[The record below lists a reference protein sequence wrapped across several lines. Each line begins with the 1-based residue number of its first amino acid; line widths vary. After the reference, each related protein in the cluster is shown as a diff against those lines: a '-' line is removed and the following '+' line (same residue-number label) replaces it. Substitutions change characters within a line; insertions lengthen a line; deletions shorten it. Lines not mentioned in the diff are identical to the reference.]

1 MRLLRWAND
10 ASLFRWVNVYT
21 PSTTQIDNRNF
32 LGWLCGLTWMGFI
45 PLMGET
51 FRSICSPVL
60 LDSGFGLVRRLID
73 RFILTCSCGHVI
85 VSVVTAHSQGRTGSR
100 VTFTKPE
107 CFFPASLILLS
118 ILTSGKTY
126 PVRQRTV
133 TDSPTWYRSF
143 TGDTTELGVTFP
155 GHSITTRE
163 NNSKSSST

>member
-1 MRLLRWAND
+1 MFILPAQLK
-10 ASLFRWVNVYT
+10 
-21 PSTTQIDNRNF
+21 
-32 LGWLCGLTWMGFI
+32 LTI
-45 PLMGET
+45 ET
-51 FRSICSPVL
+51 FWDDYVDWLEWDSYPWWVKPLGVFVL
-60 LDSGFGLVRRLID
+60 QCCWIRIGQKVNWQVYINMLVRTRD
-73 RFILTCSCGHVI
+73 RFCSN
-85 VSVVTAHSQGRTGSR
+85 GSFAGTNRIPSHIYKTR
-100 VTFTKPE
+100 V
-107 CFFPASLILLS
+107 FFPASLILLS